1 MPHLTIYKKI
11 DNYVVYEVTGKRPAF
26 VKIDTVKAISS
37 ESARRKA
44 IIGTDKKYVDTVAAT
59 YNPIK

>member
-1 MPHLTIYKKI
+1 MPITIYNKI
-11 DNYVVYEVTGKRPAF
+11 DNYVVYEVTGERPAF
-26 VKIDTVKAISS
+26 VKIDTVRATSS

-44 IIGTDKKYVDTVAAT
+44 IIGTSKKYVDTVAIA